1 MALVL
6 LEEVQ
11 TLELVQED
19 LEVLEEN
26 LIFLDRQFITVL
38 VVEVVLTLVQVHQ
51 EELEVEE
58 MEIHNHTHQ
67 LLINLI
73 VQEMLVQMAQALE
86 AAEVQLLLHPYLVLN
101 TEAEL
106 VL

>member
-11 TLELVQED
+11 TLVVIQED

-26 LIFLDRQFITVL
+26 LIFLDHQFITVL
-38 VVEVVLTLVQVHQ
+38 VAEVVLTLVQVHQ

-58 MEIHNHTHQ
+58 MEIHNHTRQ

-73 VQEMLVQMAQALE
+73 VQEMLEQTV
-86 AAEVQLLLHPYLVLN
+86 
-101 TEAEL
+101 
-106 VL
+106 